1 MLTKTLP
8 LFLLSCLAGGAQTG
22 TSVPALAVYD
32 LFMNTIM
39 AKYNIPG
46 GAIALTQNGR
56 LIFARGYGYADQG
69 NQIQVQPDSRFRI
82 ASLSKT
88 ITAVTIMH
96 LVEQR
101 KLSLSQPAFAL
112 LPDLQAPA
120 WATVDQRIPEITVQ
134 ELLEHSGGWDDSS
147 SGSNFD
153 PMYNSPIIVQAL
165 GCSAPASTENTIR
178 YMLGQPLQ
186 FDPGTNYAYS
196 NFGYSVLGRIIER
209 VTGMSYEEYVRTQVL
224 APMGISQM
232 RIGQSLPQG
241 QLPGE
246 VKYYGAG
253 APTSVFPDVASPVSP
268 PYGSWSLEGQD
279 AEGGWVA
286 SAIDYAKF
294 LNAMEG
300 RRGNALLTPA
310 SIAAMTA
317 RPTIPYW
324 ADAPFWYGFGL
335 DVEPAEGGINWW
347 HNGSDPG
354 TTTHENRTYDGFD
367 WIVFFNTRPVSAT
380 DQTTLGDDIQGGLWN
395 AYYQV
400 ASWPSND
407 QFVNYP
413 DSDRKSG
420 V

>member
-147 SGSNFD
+147 SG
-153 PMYNSPIIVQAL
+153 
-165 GCSAPASTENTIR
+165 
-178 YMLGQPLQ
+178 
-186 FDPGTNYAYS
+186 
-196 NFGYSVLGRIIER
+196 
-209 VTGMSYEEYVRTQVL
+209 
-224 APMGISQM
+224 
-232 RIGQSLPQG
+232 
-241 QLPGE
+241 
-246 VKYYGAG
+246 
-253 APTSVFPDVASPVSP
+253 
-268 PYGSWSLEGQD
+268 
-279 AEGGWVA
+279 
-286 SAIDYAKF
+286 
-294 LNAMEG
+294 
-300 RRGNALLTPA
+300 
-310 SIAAMTA
+310 
-317 RPTIPYW
+317 
-324 ADAPFWYGFGL
+324 
-335 DVEPAEGGINWW
+335 
-347 HNGSDPG
+347 
-354 TTTHENRTYDGFD
+354 
-367 WIVFFNTRPVSAT
+367 
-380 DQTTLGDDIQGGLWN
+380 
-395 AYYQV
+395 
-400 ASWPSND
+400 
-407 QFVNYP
+407 
-413 DSDRKSG
+413 
-420 V
+420 